1 MNRTLARIVLSPL
14 TLTMSLAANAQDRH
28 YKFIDLGTLGGQA
41 SYFSNGFDGI
51 LNQHGAAVG
60 WADTAIADPFPTF
73 CFNADC
79 LVSHAFVS
87 RNGMQ
92 TDLGTLPGGRQQS
105 GDLDQREWDHRWKR
119 TEWRRGSVDSWL
131 GRTPRGSLEE
141 RPHYRPRH
149 FERWQRERHRQRQQ
163 QGAGSRCRDEYCPRC
178 I

>member
-51 LNQHGAAVG
+51 LNEHGAAVG

-73 CFNADC
+73 CFDADC

-87 RNGMQ
+87 RNGVR
-92 TDLGTLPGGRQQS
+92 TDLGAAGWRQQS

-119 TEWRRGSVDSWL
+119 TEW
-131 GRTPRGSLEE
+131 
-141 RPHYRPRH
+141 
-149 FERWQRERHRQRQQ
+149 
-163 QGAGSRCRDEYCPRC
+163 
-178 I
+178 